1 MDNQKSYSKAYY
13 FAILTIVFTFIEA
26 GISIYFGY
34 SDENFTLLGFGID
47 SIIELASAFG
57 VAHMIGRIQK
67 DADGKNRNNFEKN
80 ALQITGYGLILLAI
94 GLVISSLYNIYSQ
107 HKPEATLSGIIIS
120 IGSITAMYFLMV
132 NKKKLGKKLSNR
144 AILADAE
151 CTKVCIYMSVIVL
164 ASSVIY
170 HFTNFIYIDAI
181 GCLGLAY
188 FSYKEGKEA
197 LENAENDT
205 HCSC

>member
-1 MDNQKSYSKAYY
+1 M
-13 FAILTIVFTFIEA
+13 LV
-26 GISIYFGY
+26 
-34 SDENFTLLGFGID
+34 
-47 SIIELASAFG
+47 
-57 VAHMIGRIQK
+57 
-67 DADGKNRNNFEKN
+67 
-80 ALQITGYGLILLAI
+80 I
-94 GLVISSLYNIYSQ
+94 GLVISAVYNIYSQ

-120 IGSITAMYFLMV
+120 VGSIAAMYFLTA
-132 NKKKLGKKLSNR
+132 NKGKLGKELSNK

-188 FSYKEGKEA
+188 FSYEEGKEA
-197 LENAENDT
+197 LENAKNDT

>member
-1 MDNQKSYSKAYY
+1 MDAQKLYKKAYY
-13 FAILTIVFTFIEA
+13 FATLTIIFTFIEA

-34 SDENFTLLGFGID
+34 SDENFALLGFGID

-57 VAHMIGRIQK
+57 VAYMIRRMQ
-67 DADGKNRNNFEKN
+67 ANPNSTNRNDFEKN
-80 ALQITGYGLILLAI
+80 ALQITGYGLIILAI
-94 GLVISSLYNIYSQ
+94 GLVISSFYNIYVQ
-107 HKPEATLSGIIIS
+107 HQPDATLSGVFIAM
-120 IGSITAMYFLMV
+120 GSIAAMYFLMV
-132 NKKKLGKKLSNR
+132 NKEYLGKELSSK

-151 CTKVCIYMSVIVL
+151 CTKVCIYMSLIVL

-197 LENAENDT
+197 LENAKNNT
-205 HCSC
+205 HCNC